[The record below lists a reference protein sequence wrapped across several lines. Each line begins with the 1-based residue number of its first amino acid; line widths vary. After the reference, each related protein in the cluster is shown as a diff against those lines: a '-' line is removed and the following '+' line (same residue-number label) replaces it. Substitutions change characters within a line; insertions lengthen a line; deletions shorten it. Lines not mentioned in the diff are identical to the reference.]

1 MEYKD
6 IPTRADIERIA
17 AIREPGSVSIYLRS
31 GPLPADADVARIELK
46 NHLAQAIRDL
56 EALKIPKAQ
65 IGAIAAEGEVIVEN
79 RDFWRYQ
86 SRSLAVFLNGD
97 LSETFRLP
105 NRLSSSCDVSDRFYI
120 KPLLRTVTFPQS
132 AYILAL
138 AQNSVRLVKI
148 SPEAPAEVVEVAGLP
163 HDLTS
168 FVGRTT
174 IDDRSSAGRVRGSEG
189 QKVRM
194 LEYSQAIDR
203 ALRPMFAN
211 STEPLIVAAAEPL
224 LGIYRGVCDY
234 PRLVETAIT
243 GNPEERSEEE
253 LAASARGI
261 LDEVYA
267 AKTAE
272 LKDDFE
278 ARMAAGTATGDLSD
292 IARAATY
299 GAIETLVFDIDRR
312 VPGTIDDE
320 TGVITFADD
329 DEDETSNYGVID
341 EILRRSLTSK
351 AKVFAVRAEDVPGGG
366 ASAAAVRFPI

>member
-17 AIREPGSVSIYLRS
+17 DIREPGCVTIYLRS
-31 GPLPADADVARIELK
+31 GPLPADADIARIELK
-46 NHLAQAIRDL
+46 NHLAQALREL
-56 EALKIPKAQ
+56 EANKIPKAR
-65 IGAIAAEGEVIVEN
+65 IGAIAAEGDVIVEN

-86 SRSLAVFLNGD
+86 SRSLAVFLNGEI
-97 LSETFRLP
+97 SETYRLP
-105 NRLSSSCDVSDRFYI
+105 NRLSSSCDVSDRFYV

-148 SPEAPAEVVEVAGLP
+148 SPEASAETIQVEGMP
-163 HDLTS
+163 HDLES

-174 IDDRSSAGRVRGSEG
+174 IDDRSSAGRVRGAEG

-203 ALRPMFAN
+203 ALHPVLAN

-224 LGIYRGVCDY
+224 LAIYRGVCDY
-234 PRLVETAIT
+234 PRLVDASIT
-243 GNPEERSEEE
+243 GNPEERSDEE
-253 LAASARGI
+253 LATAARGI
-261 LDEVYA
+261 LDDLYA
-267 AKTAE
+267 KKTAE

-299 GAIETLVFDIDRR
+299 GAVETLVFDIDRR

-320 TGVITFADD
+320 TGVITFD
-329 DEDETSNYGVID
+329 DEDELSNYGVID

-366 ASAAAVRFPI
+366 VSAAAVRFPV

>member
-17 AIREPGSVSIYLRS
+17 AIREPGCVSIYLRS
-31 GPLPADADVARIELK
+31 GPLPADAEVARIELK
-46 NHLAQAIRDL
+46 NHLAQAIREL
-56 EALKIPKAQ
+56 EASKMPKAQ
-65 IGAIAAEGEVIVEN
+65 IGAIAAEGDVIVEN

-86 SRSLAVFLNGD
+86 SRSLAVFLNGEF
-97 LSETFRLP
+97 SETYRLP
-105 NRLSSSCDVSDRFYI
+105 SRLSSSCDVSDRFFI
-120 KPLLRTVTFPQS
+120 KPLLRAVTFPQS

-148 SPEAPAEVVEVAGLP
+148 SADAPAENVQVEGMP

-174 IDDRSSAGRVRGSEG
+174 IDDRSSAGRVRGAEG

-194 LEYSQAIDR
+194 LEYSQAIER
-203 ALRPMFAN
+203 ALHPMLVN
-211 STEPLIVAAAEPL
+211 STEPLIMAAAEPL
-224 LGIYRGVCDY
+224 LAIFRGVCNY
-234 PRLVETAIT
+234 PRLLETAIT
-243 GNPEERSEEE
+243 GNPEERSDEE
-253 LAASARGI
+253 LATAARGI
-261 LDEVYA
+261 LDEFYA
-267 AKTAE
+267 KKMAE

-278 ARMAAGTATGDLSD
+278 SRMAAGTATGDLSD

-299 GAIETLVFDIDRR
+299 GAVETLVFDIDSR
-312 VPGTIDDE
+312 VPGTVDDE
-320 TGVITFADD
+320 TGAITFADD
-329 DEDETSNYGVID
+329 GEETSNYGVID